1 VSLDLPAGFPSN
13 QPAPDASFL
22 ELLRSHDLQPTWE
35 FGPGDAQLLKAP
47 EATTILALRYADGVV
62 MVGDRRATEGHAI
75 AHRRMQKVYPAD
87 GFSAV
92 AIAGTAGLAMEMVKL
107 FQTELEHYE
116 KLEGVRLSLEGKA
129 NHLARMVRQQ
139 LPMVFQGLVVVP
151 LFCGYDEAESK
162 GRLYT
167 YDVVGGRYEED
178 DYAASGSGGREAK
191 AYLRSVYRDDLGEE
205 EALIQGIAAIAAA
218 AEQDT
223 ATGGPDLRRKIY
235 STAVI
240 VNRAGYTEVDGDR
253 VATLSR
259 DLVGDSE

>member
-1 VSLDLPAGFPSN
+1 VSLELPSGLPPN
-13 QPAPDASFL
+13 EHAPDASFL
-22 ELLRSHDLQPTWE
+22 ELLRSHGLHPTWE
-35 FGPGDAQLLKAP
+35 FGDGDAQSLRAP

-62 MVGDRRATEGHAI
+62 MVGDRRATEGHTI

-116 KLEGVRLSLEGKA
+116 KLEGTRLSLEGKA

-151 LFCGYDEAESK
+151 LFCGYDESEST

-191 AYLRSVYRDDLGEE
+191 AYLRSVYRDDLSEE
-205 EALIQGIAAIAAA
+205 QALTQGLAAIAAA

-223 ATGGPDLRRKIY
+223 ATGGPDLRREIY

-240 VNRAGYTEVDGDR
+240 VNRAGYLEVSDER
-253 VATLSR
+253 VAELSR

>member
-1 VSLDLPAGFPSN
+1 
-13 QPAPDASFL
+13 
-22 ELLRSHDLQPTWE
+22 LRRHDLAPAWDL
-35 FGPGDAQLLKAP
+35 GGGDAQALRAP

-62 MVGDRRATEGHAI
+62 MVGDRRATEGHTI

-116 KLEGVRLSLEGKA
+116 KLEGTRLSLEGKA

-151 LFCGYDEAESK
+151 LFCGYDEAAAE

-191 AYLRSVYRDDLGEE
+191 AYLRSVFEEGLSE
-205 EALIQGIAAIAAA
+205 EAALTHGLAAIAAA

-223 ATGGPDLRRKIY
+223 ATGGPDLRREIY

-240 VNRAGYTEVDGDR
+240 VDRAGYREVEDEQ
-253 VATLSR
+253 VAALSR
-259 DLVGDSE
+259 DLVGEAE

>member
-1 VSLDLPAGFPSN
+1 MSLDLPSGLN
-13 QPAPDASFL
+13 QPTPDSSFL
-22 ELLRSHDLQPTWE
+22 ELLKSRDLNPTWE
-35 FGPGDAQLLKAP
+35 LGEGDAQALRIP

-62 MVGDRRATEGHAI
+62 MVGDRRATEGHTI

-116 KLEGVRLSLEGKA
+116 KLEGTRLSLEGKA
-129 NHLARMVRQQ
+129 NHLARMVRGQ

-151 LFCGYDEAESK
+151 LFCGYDEAESV

-191 AYLRSVYRDDLGEE
+191 AYLRSVYDEGMSEE
-205 EALIQGIAAIAAA
+205 DALTQGIAAIAAA

-223 ATGGPDLRRKIY
+223 ATGGPDVRREIY
-235 STAVI
+235 STAVL
-240 VNRAGYTEVDGDR
+240 VNADGYQEVAEDR
-253 VATLSR
+253 VAALSR

>member
-1 VSLDLPAGFPSN
+1 MSLDLPAGLPSN
-13 QPAPDASFL
+13 RPAPDASFL
-22 ELLRSHDLQPTWE
+22 ELLRSHNLQPTWE
-35 FGPGDAQLLKAP
+35 FGPGDAQTLRAP

-62 MVGDRRATEGHAI
+62 MVGDRRATEGHTI

-116 KLEGVRLSLEGKA
+116 KLEGTRLSLEGKA
-129 NHLARMVRQQ
+129 THLARMVRQQ

-151 LFCGYDEAESK
+151 LFCGYDESESV

-191 AYLRSVYRDDLGEE
+191 AYLRSVYRDDLNEE
-205 EALIQGIAAIAAA
+205 DALTQGIAAIAAA

-223 ATGGPDLRRKIY
+223 ATGGPDLRREIY
-235 STAVI
+235 STAVV
-240 VNRAGYTEVDGDR
+240 VNRDGYTEISEER
-253 VATLSR
+253 VAALSR

>member
-1 VSLDLPAGFPSN
+1 
-13 QPAPDASFL
+13 
-22 ELLRSHDLQPTWE
+22 
-35 FGPGDAQLLKAP
+35 
-47 EATTILALRYADGVV
+47 
-62 MVGDRRATEGHAI
+62 MVGDRRATEGHTI

-87 GFSAV
+87 DFSAV

-116 KLEGVRLSLEGKA
+116 KLEGTRLSLEGKA

-151 LFCGYDEAESK
+151 LFCGYDEAEST

-191 AYLRSVYRDDLGEE
+191 AYLRSVYRDDLDEE
-205 EALIQGIAAIAAA
+205 QALTQGLAAIAAA

-223 ATGGPDLRRKIY
+223 ATGGPDVRREIY
-235 STAVI
+235 STAV
-240 VNRAGYTEVDGDR
+240 VVSREGYLEVDDAR
-253 VATLSR
+253 VAELSR

>member
-1 VSLDLPAGFPSN
+1 MSLDVPSGLPAN

-22 ELLRSHDLQPTWE
+22 ELLKSHDLEPIWE
-35 FGPGDAQLLKAP
+35 FGSGDAQTLKVP

-62 MVGDRRATEGHAI
+62 MVGDRRATEGHTI

-116 KLEGVRLSLEGKA
+116 KLEGTRLSLEGKA

-151 LFCGYDEAESK
+151 LFCGYDEAESL

-191 AYLRSVYRDDLGEE
+191 AYLRSVYRDDLSEE
-205 EALIQGIAAIAAA
+205 DALTQGLAAIAAA

-223 ATGGPDLRRKIY
+223 ATGGPDLRREIY

-240 VNRAGYTEVDGDR
+240 VNRAGYTEVAADR
-253 VATLSR
+253 VADLSR

>member
-1 VSLDLPAGFPSN
+1 MSLELPSGLNPQSQA
-13 QPAPDASFL
+13 QDASFF
-22 ELLRSHDLQPTWE
+22 ELLRRHDLEPAWDV
-35 FGPGDAQLLKAP
+35 GAGDGRFVRAP

-62 MVGDRRATEGHAI
+62 MVGDRRATEGHTI

-87 GFSAV
+87 GYSAV

-116 KLEGVRLSLEGKA
+116 KLEGTRLSLEGKA

-151 LFCGYDEAESK
+151 LFCGFDEEAGE

-191 AYLRSVYRDDLGEE
+191 AYLRSVFRDDLSEDD
-205 EALIQGIAAIAAA
+205 ALRHGIAAIAAA

-223 ATGGPDLRRKIY
+223 ATGGPDPRRGIY
-235 STAVI
+235 SSAVI
-240 VNRAGYTEVDGDR
+240 VDRAGYREVDEDR
-253 VATLSR
+253 VATVSNQ
-259 DLVGDSE
+259 VMGDDQ

>member
-1 VSLDLPAGFPSN
+1 MSLDLPGGLPSN

-22 ELLRSHDLQPTWE
+22 ELLRSHELQPTWE
-35 FGPGDAQLLKAP
+35 FGPGDTRALKAP

-62 MVGDRRATEGHAI
+62 MVGDRRATEGHTI
-75 AHRRMQKVYPAD
+75 AHRRMQKVYAAD

-116 KLEGVRLSLEGKA
+116 KLEGTRLSLEGKA

-151 LFCGYDEAESK
+151 LFCGYDEAESV

-191 AYLRSVYRDDLGEE
+191 AYLRSVYRDDLSEE
-205 EALIQGIAAIAAA
+205 DALTQGLAAIAAA

-223 ATGGPDLRRKIY
+223 ATGGPDLRREIY
-235 STAVI
+235 STAVV
-240 VNRAGYTEVDGDR
+240 VNREGYTEISDER
-253 VATLSR
+253 VAALSR
-259 DLVGDSE
+259 DLLGDSE

>member
-1 VSLDLPAGFPSN
+1 MSLDVPTGIPPN

-22 ELLRSHDLQPTWE
+22 ELLRSHDLQPTWD
-35 FGPGDAQLLKAP
+35 FGSADAGGLKAP

-62 MVGDRRATEGHAI
+62 MVGDRRATEGHTI

-116 KLEGVRLSLEGKA
+116 KLEGTRLSLEGKA

-151 LFCGYDEAESK
+151 LFCGFDESESV

-191 AYLRSVYRDDLGEE
+191 AYLRSVYREDLTEE
-205 EALIQGIAAIAAA
+205 EALTQGIAAIAAA

-223 ATGGPDLRRKIY
+223 ATGGPDLRREIY
-235 STAVI
+235 STAVV
-240 VNRAGYTEVDGDR
+240 VNRQGYTEIGEDR
-253 VATLSR
+253 VAALSR

>member
-1 VSLDLPAGFPSN
+1 VSLDLPAGLPSN

-35 FGPGDAQLLKAP
+35 FGVGDAQSLKAP

-62 MVGDRRATEGHAI
+62 MVGDRRATEGHTI

-87 GFSAV
+87 GYSAV

-116 KLEGVRLSLEGKA
+116 KLEGTRLSLEGKA

-151 LFCGYDEAESK
+151 LFCGYDETEGT

-191 AYLRSVYRDDLGEE
+191 AYLRSVYRDDLSEE
-205 EALIQGIAAIAAA
+205 DALTQGIAAIAAA

-223 ATGGPDLRRKIY
+223 ATGGPDLRREIY
-235 STAVI
+235 STAVV
-240 VNRAGYTEVDGDR
+240 VNRDGYTEISEDR
-253 VATLSR
+253 VAALSR

>member
-1 VSLDLPAGFPSN
+1 VSLDLPSGLPPN
-13 QPAPDASFL
+13 QHAPDASFYG
-22 ELLRSHDLQPTWE
+22 LLRSHDLAPSWDLGGSE
-35 FGPGDAQLLKAP
+35 AQALRVP

-62 MVGDRRATEGHAI
+62 MVGDRRATEGHTI
-75 AHRRMQKVYPAD
+75 AHRRMQKVYAAD

-116 KLEGVRLSLEGKA
+116 KLEGTRLSLEGKA

-151 LFCGYDEAESK
+151 LFCGYDEAESR

-191 AYLRSVYRDDLGEE
+191 AYLRSVYHDDLTEE
-205 EALIQGIAAIAAA
+205 DALVQGIAAIAAA

-223 ATGGPDLRRKIY
+223 ATGGPDVRREIY

-240 VNRAGYTEVDGDR
+240 VDRSGYREVPDSR

-259 DLVGDSE
+259 DLVGNSE

>member
-1 VSLDLPAGFPSN
+1 
-13 QPAPDASFL
+13 
-22 ELLRSHDLQPTWE
+22 
-35 FGPGDAQLLKAP
+35 
-47 EATTILALRYADGVV
+47 
-62 MVGDRRATEGHAI
+62 MVGDRRATEGHTI

-87 GFSAV
+87 DFSAV

-116 KLEGVRLSLEGKA
+116 KLEGTRLSLEGKA

-151 LFCGYDEAESK
+151 LFCGYDEAEST

-191 AYLRSVYRDDLGEE
+191 AYLRSVYRDDLDEE
-205 EALIQGIAAIAAA
+205 QALTQGLAAIAAA

-223 ATGGPDLRRKIY
+223 ATGGPDVRREIY
-235 STAVI
+235 STAVV
-240 VNRAGYTEVDGDR
+240 VNREGYLEVDDGR
-253 VATLSR
+253 VAELSR

>member
-1 VSLDLPAGFPSN
+1 MSLELPSGLPSSS
-13 QPAPDASFL
+13 PAPDSSFY
-22 ELLRSHDLQPTWE
+22 ELLRSHQLEPTWDL
-35 FGPGDAQLLKAP
+35 GPGEAQALRVP

-62 MVGDRRATEGHAI
+62 MVGDRRATEGHTI
-75 AHRRMQKVYPAD
+75 AHRRMQKVYAAD

-116 KLEGVRLSLEGKA
+116 KLEGTRLSLEGKA

-151 LFCGYDEAESK
+151 LFCGYDEAATE

-167 YDVVGGRYEED
+167 YDVVGGRYEEE

-191 AYLRSVYRDDLGEE
+191 AYLRSVFRDDLTEH
-205 EALIQGIAAIAAA
+205 EALGQGLAAIAAA

-223 ATGGPDLRRKIY
+223 ATGGPDIRREIY

-240 VNRAGYTEVDGDR
+240 VDRDGYREVADDR
-253 VATLSR
+253 VAALSR
-259 DLVGDSE
+259 DLVGDTE

>member
-1 VSLDLPAGFPSN
+1 VSLDLPSGLNRPT
-13 QPAPDASFL
+13 PDSSFL
-22 ELLRSHDLQPTWE
+22 ELLKSRELNPTWE
-35 FGPGDAQLLKAP
+35 LGAGDAQALRVP

-62 MVGDRRATEGHAI
+62 MVGDRRATEGHTI

-87 GFSAV
+87 GYSAV

-116 KLEGVRLSLEGKA
+116 KLEGTRLSLEGKA
-129 NHLARMVRQQ
+129 NHLARMVRGQ

-151 LFCGYDEAESK
+151 LFCGYDESESV

-191 AYLRSVYRDDLGEE
+191 AYLRSVYEDGLSEE
-205 EALIQGIAAIAAA
+205 DALTQGISAIAAA

-223 ATGGPDLRRKIY
+223 ATGGPDVRRDIY
-235 STAVI
+235 STAVL
-240 VNRAGYTEVDGDR
+240 VNADGYQEIAEDR
-253 VATLSR
+253 VAALSR

>member
-1 VSLDLPAGFPSN
+1 MSLELPSGLSTN
-13 QPAPDASFL
+13 QHAPDASFF
-22 ELLRSHDLQPTWE
+22 ELLRSHDLNPTWE
-35 FGPGDAQLLKAP
+35 LGPGDAQALRAP
-47 EATTILALRYADGVV
+47 EATTILALCYADGVV
-62 MVGDRRATEGHAI
+62 MVGDRRATEGHTI

-116 KLEGVRLSLEGKA
+116 KLEGTRLSLEGKA

-151 LFCGYDEAESK
+151 LFCGFDEAESA

-191 AYLRSVYRDDLGEE
+191 AYLRSVYRDDLTEE
-205 EALIQGIAAIAAA
+205 DALVQGLAAIAAA

-223 ATGGPDLRRKIY
+223 ATGGPDLRREIY
-235 STAVI
+235 STAVV
-240 VNRAGYTEVDGDR
+240 VNREGYHEIDDER

-259 DLVGDSE
+259 DLVGEAE

>member
-1 VSLDLPAGFPSN
+1 MSLDLPSGLPSN
-13 QPAPDASFL
+13 HQAPDSSFF
-22 ELLRSHDLQPTWE
+22 ELLRTHRLEPTWD
-35 FGPGDAQLLKAP
+35 FGPSDPQALRAP

-62 MVGDRRATEGHAI
+62 MVGDRRATEGNTI

-116 KLEGVRLSLEGKA
+116 KLEGARLSLEGKA
-129 NHLARMVRQQ
+129 NHLARMVRGQ

-151 LFCGYDEAESK
+151 LFCGYDEAESL

-191 AYLRSVYRDDLGEE
+191 AYLRSVYRDTLSEE
-205 EALIQGIAAIAAA
+205 EALTQGVAAIAAA

-223 ATGGPDLRRKIY
+223 ATGGPDLRREIY
-235 STAVI
+235 STAVT
-240 VNRAGYTEVDGDR
+240 VSRDGYQEVPEAR
-253 VATLSR
+253 VAELSR

>member
-1 VSLDLPAGFPSN
+1 MSLDLPSGLNRPT
-13 QPAPDASFL
+13 PDSSFL
-22 ELLRSHDLQPTWE
+22 ELLKSRELNPTWE
-35 FGPGDAQLLKAP
+35 LGAGDAQALRVP

-62 MVGDRRATEGHAI
+62 MVGDRRATEGHTI

-87 GFSAV
+87 GYSAV

-116 KLEGVRLSLEGKA
+116 KLEGTRLSLEGKA
-129 NHLARMVRQQ
+129 NHLARMVRGQ

-151 LFCGYDEAESK
+151 LFCGYDESESV

-191 AYLRSVYRDDLGEE
+191 AYLRSVYEDGLSEE
-205 EALIQGIAAIAAA
+205 DALTQGISAIAAA

-223 ATGGPDLRRKIY
+223 ATGGPDVRRDIY
-235 STAVI
+235 STAVL
-240 VNRAGYTEVDGDR
+240 VNADGYQEIAEDR
-253 VATLSR
+253 VAALSR